1 MNKITVY
8 LSFITV
14 IFFSD
19 NLFAYI
25 GPGMGGGVIAAV
37 VGIIVAIF
45 LGFFAIVF
53 YPLKRLISKKKKK

>member
-1 MNKITVY
+1 MNKIMVY

>member
-1 MNKITVY
+1 MNKATVY

>member
-1 MNKITVY
+1 MNKITAY